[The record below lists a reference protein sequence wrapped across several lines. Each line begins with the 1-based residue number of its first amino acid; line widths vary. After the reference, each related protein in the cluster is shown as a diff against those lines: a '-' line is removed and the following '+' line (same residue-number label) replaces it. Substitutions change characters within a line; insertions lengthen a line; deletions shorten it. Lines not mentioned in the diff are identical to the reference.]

1 MSTELS
7 VAPVQFDLRAE
18 PTVESFL
25 HHVESVVEDA
35 LRVGGEVVVL
45 PELVTT
51 GLLATHPRA
60 AQLTVAELGDA
71 YRTVFP
77 EYDEAYGEKLRAL
90 ATGKGVWIAGGS
102 NWRRAEDGT
111 HRNTAFLAYPDGRL
125 DRQDKL
131 HLTPPEKELGTT
143 PGERLMIATI
153 ESVRVG
159 ILICA
164 DIEFPELTR
173 HLATHGVELVLC
185 PSLTWNTRGTNRVR
199 YSSLVRAFE
208 NQLFVAMAPMI
219 GSSGL
224 PHDGPLRCKGQ
235 AFVACPNDRV
245 FGRND
250 SVLAITERAGEEA
263 VTVARLD
270 FERLAESRANP
281 EPPGLSNIRPELYAS
296 LDQVTDDVGASTV
309 EEPV

>member
-1 MSTELS
+1 LSSELT
-7 VAPVQFDLRAE
+7 VAPVQFELHAE
-18 PTVESFL
+18 PRLETFL
-25 HHVESVVEDA
+25 EHIESVVDDA
-35 LRVGGEVVVL
+35 ARAGGEVIVL

-60 AQLTVAELGDA
+60 QRLTVAELEDA
-71 YRTVFP
+71 YRAVFP
-77 EYDEAYGEKLRAL
+77 EYDEAYGERLRVL

-111 HRNTAFLAYPDGRL
+111 HRNTAFLAHPDGRL

-131 HLTPPEKELGTT
+131 HLTPPERDLGTT

-153 ESVRVG
+153 GSVRVA

-173 HLATHGVELVLC
+173 HLACNGVELVLC

-208 NQLFVAMAPMI
+208 NQLFVATAPMI
-219 GSSGL
+219 GSADL
-224 PHDGPLRCKGQ
+224 PQDRPLRCKGQ

-250 SVLAITERAGEEA
+250 GVLATTDRPGEEA

-270 FERLAESRANP
+270 FEQLAASRANP
-281 EPPGLSNIRPELYAS
+281 EPPGLANIRPELYAR
-296 LDQVTDDVGASTV
+296 LEKVTDEVGAATTSA
-309 EEPV
+309 

>member
-1 MSTELS
+1 MNRELS
-7 VAPVQFDLRAE
+7 VAPAQFELRAE
-18 PTVESFL
+18 PTLDAFL
-25 HHVESVVEDA
+25 DHVESVVDDA
-35 LRVGGEVVVL
+35 ARAGGELVVL

-60 AQLTVAELGDA
+60 KQLTVAELGDA

-77 EYDEAYGEKLRAL
+77 DHDEAYGEKLRAL
-90 ATGKGVWIAGGS
+90 ATGRGVWIAGGS

-111 HRNTAFLAYPDGRL
+111 HRNTAFLAHPDGRL

-143 PGERLMIATI
+143 PGERLMIAQI
-153 ESVRVG
+153 ESVRAA

-164 DIEFPELTR
+164 DIEFPELAR
-173 HLATHGVELVLC
+173 HLARNGVELVLC
-185 PSLTWNTRGTNRVR
+185 PSLTWNTRGSNRVR

-208 NQLFVAMAPMI
+208 NQLFVAVAPMI
-219 GSSGL
+219 GSCGI
-224 PHDGPLRCKGQ
+224 PADGALHCKGQ

-250 SVLAITERAGEEA
+250 GVLVTTDRTGEEA
-263 VTVARLD
+263 VALARLD
-270 FERLAESRANP
+270 FEQLEQSRANP
-281 EPPGLSNIRPELYAS
+281 EPPGLSNIRPELYAR
-296 LDQVTDDVGASTV
+296 LETVTDEVGAASGA
-309 EEPV
+309 

>member
-1 MSTELS
+1 MSGELT
-7 VAPVQFDLRAE
+7 VAAVQFDLRAE
-18 PTVESFL
+18 SALEAFL
-25 HHVESVVEDA
+25 SHLESVIDEA
-35 LRVGGEVVVL
+35 ARAGGQVVVL

-51 GLLATHPRA
+51 GLLASHPRA
-60 AQLTVAELGDA
+60 EQLTVAELGDA

-77 EYDEAYGEKLRAL
+77 DYDEAYGEKLRVL
-90 ATGKGVWIAGGS
+90 ATAKGIWIAGGS
-102 NWRRAEDGT
+102 NWRRAKDGT
-111 HRNTAFLAYPDGRL
+111 HRNTAFLVHPDGRL

-153 ESVRVG
+153 ESVRVA

-173 HLATHGVELVLC
+173 HLACHGVELVLC
-185 PSLTWNTRGTNRVR
+185 PSLTWNTRGANRVR
-199 YSSLVRAFE
+199 YASLARAFE
-208 NQLFVAMAPMI
+208 NQLFVATAPMI

-224 PHDGPLRCKGQ
+224 PHTRPLHCKGQ

-250 SVLAITERAGEEA
+250 GVLSITDRAGEEA

-270 FERLAESRANP
+270 FGQLAESRANP

-296 LDQVTDDVGASTV
+296 LETVTDEVGAATAIT
-309 EEPV
+309 P